1 MFFFRYKMNSASCI
15 SPNSSTL
22 LSLPE
27 HIIKNIIRMLLNTRT
42 NEETGNEDLNFLK
55 CLKDILNLRAT
66 CTRLLQLVNGTRLKL
81 PCVLNYYWTEPE
93 LNFDLQRFLDLMKRE
108 TNWKFSALKFKFG
121 ILDADSEILSVM
133 HKNGSLF
140 ASSVEKLEL
149 EVPSSSCAIVN
160 SLLQWLKREA
170 LKPNADVSVCIKEI
184 LLGTLDHSSII
195 DQLTISGLIGRQL
208 DFSLTEFCCKKFPNL
223 TRLETTVVS
232 FPVSKLKL
240 LPHLR
245 MLSTG
250 NLELQET
257 DREAVPITQITELI
271 LNHAKWAD
279 TEYFSRIICQSFPHL
294 VYLGFFNAYRMTFS
308 DSDYLCIPDPCSTVK
323 TYSYLLSYFRKCKL
337 VRYFFLKDY
346 YPAVTKKV
354 FVQQFLST
362 LEIRSTILAVKFC
375 YDDNLC
381 LPETCTTVETY
392 SHMLFYFKK
401 CQSIRYFNLQDYY
414 PALDRKIF
422 VKQLLTTLGTR
433 TALMSVRFCGKE
445 LTRTD
450 FMSAVENIVEECHSL
465 DVLSVDCCLLDTQ
478 DSLNDQTEI
487 DLSKIVRGEKILPI
501 DGQES
506 EAMLKLKDLCRDKQL
521 KLLIMGKTVLYK
533 STADV
538 RLMGEINK
546 LEDLY
551 KWNLKRGCVQWLSLE
566 N

>member
-1 MFFFRYKMNSASCI
+1 MNSASCI

-257 DREAVPITQITELI
+257 DREGGT
-271 LNHAKWAD
+271 
-279 TEYFSRIICQSFPHL
+279 C
-294 VYLGFFNAYRMTFS
+294 
-308 DSDYLCIPDPCSTVK
+308 
-323 TYSYLLSYFRKCKL
+323 
-337 VRYFFLKDY
+337 
-346 YPAVTKKV
+346 
-354 FVQQFLST
+354 FLS
-362 LEIRSTILAVKFC
+362 
-375 YDDNLC
+375 
-381 LPETCTTVETY
+381 
-392 SHMLFYFKK
+392 
-401 CQSIRYFNLQDYY
+401 
-414 PALDRKIF
+414 
-422 VKQLLTTLGTR
+422 
-433 TALMSVRFCGKE
+433 RF
-445 LTRTD
+445 
-450 FMSAVENIVEECHSL
+450 
-465 DVLSVDCCLLDTQ
+465 
-478 DSLNDQTEI
+478 
-487 DLSKIVRGEKILPI
+487 
-501 DGQES
+501 
-506 EAMLKLKDLCRDKQL
+506 
-521 KLLIMGKTVLYK
+521 
-533 STADV
+533 
-538 RLMGEINK
+538 
-546 LEDLY
+546 
-551 KWNLKRGCVQWLSLE
+551 
-566 N
+566 